1 MLGSLA
7 DQVFGRLGYVLMRRS
22 NFNLVRGTLG
32 WERLSS
38 IPMAPKTI
46 IDVGVGYGTP
56 ELYEAFPGAR
66 LILVEPL
73 EEYLPNIRA
82 LFTRRGGVH
91 HAVALGASDGEL
103 EINVEP
109 EMQLKSS
116 FLARTTET
124 ATGHRTSKRR
134 VPVRRLDALL
144 ANERLDGPV
153 GLKIDVE
160 GFELEVLR
168 GAPQT
173 LARIDFVIIETSV
186 ARRFE
191 GSPSFAD
198 IVGEMARHKF
208 EVYDVLH
215 VARGEGPGA
224 RHADLLFMRP

>member
-7 DQVFGRLGYVLMRRS
+7 DRFFGRLGYVLMRKS

-38 IPMAPKTI
+38 IPMVPKTI

-56 ELYEAFPGAR
+56 ELYDAFPEAR

-73 EEYLPNIRA
+73 EEYLPSIRA
-82 LFTRRGGVH
+82 ICSGRNVVH
-91 HAVALGASDGEL
+91 HAVALGANDDEL

-109 EMQLKSS
+109 QERLKSS
-116 FLARTTET
+116 FLSRTRES
-124 ATGHRTSKRR
+124 ATGHLPSRR
-134 VPVRRLDALL
+134 KVPVRRLDGLL
-144 ANERLDGPV
+144 SDIEIDKPIA
-153 GLKIDVE
+153 LKIDVE

-173 LARIDFVIIETSV
+173 LKRVDCVIIETSI

-191 GSPSFAD
+191 GSPLFAD
-198 IVGEMARHKF
+198 IIGEMAKHQF
-208 EVYDVLH
+208 DLYDVLH
-215 VARGEGPGA
+215 VARSEQPGA
-224 RHADLLFMRP
+224 RHADLLFMRT